1 MYSFIPR
8 LPTKQAWATKEFQ
21 PQTTLQAIVEAVKGK
36 SPYYTR
42 GQLMFKDDTIL
53 QFSSSKDLELQ
64 LMTLKWDASKITK
77 IVLYQYGYFIIN

>member
-1 MYSFIPR
+1 
-8 LPTKQAWATKEFQ
+8 
-21 PQTTLQAIVEAVKGK
+21 
-36 SPYYTR
+36 
-42 GQLMFKDDTIL
+42 MFKDDTIL